1 MIYLLPRSNPLPE
14 YDECFGLLNSPR
26 AGILA
31 PLENGV
37 TWALDNNI
45 FTMEFILTNWM
56 KALERYQSYLDTC
69 LFAVAPDVVGD
80 RERTLKQFDQYQP
93 ILKDMGYPVALATQ
107 DGMTTSDIPWNRVDA
122 IFVGGSVEHKM
133 GEQTGW
139 IIKHAIANHIHVHIG
154 RVNSRKRIMR
164 FWFAD
169 SVDGTSPAIG
179 PNTNIPPIANAI
191 REASA
196 MKEKQL
202 CFLSHYI

>member
-31 PLENGV
+31 PIENGV